1 MKEYNFI
8 PVLLGSDR
16 NVYGMAVSFHEQYNI
31 RSIALGKC
39 DFLETRY
46 TKIIDL
52 YQNKDIEKKEVFLK
66 ELKKIYEN
74 NKDKKLLLIAC
85 SDTYMKL
92 IVENKKELEKYFL
105 VPYIDEELMNKL
117 VLKEEFYKTCEKYN
131 LDYPKTKIIDKENIS
146 IDFNYPVIIKPS
158 DSVSYFKTDFPGK
171 KKVFI
176 VYNENEYNSTIN
188 NIYNSS
194 YKGNLIVQEYI
205 EGDDTTLRVMNCYV
219 NRRHHVTFMAL
230 GNILLEEKTPKS
242 IGDYDAIIPTYDE
255 ELFKKMKDFLES
267 INYVGYANFD
277 FKLDKKTNT
286 YKLFEINIRQGRSS
300 SFTTVAGCNLTKYVV
315 DDFIYDKDMETKYL
329 KNDYLW
335 TIVPKGVI
343 FKYLKNEKLKELVK
357 KLYQEKKVRN
367 ILFYKKDFSFK
378 RYYFLILRTLN
389 YYNKYKKYYV
399 NSNNNDDSNSN
410 NNKKSLGIIGNDYNK
425 TTKLFNDIVMNTKA
439 KTDQEHIIINIVL
452 TKDIEK
458 ENILKNIKYLESIK
472 TSYLIIDIDD
482 ESIKDFIKEN
492 TNLIIIDSL
501 DKVQELHED
510 NII

>member
-1 MKEYNFI
+1 MKKYDFI
-8 PVLLGSDR
+8 PILLGSDR
-16 NVYGMAVSFHEQYNI
+16 NVYGMAVSFHEQYNV

-52 YQNKDIEKKEVFLK
+52 YRNENIEKKEVFLE
-66 ELKKIYEN
+66 ELKKIYDN

-85 SDTYMKL
+85 SDTYVKL
-92 IVENKKELEKYFL
+92 IIENKLELEKYFL
-105 VPYIDEELMNKL
+105 VPYIDKELMNKL
-117 VLKEEFYKTCEKYN
+117 ILKEEFYKICEKYN
-131 LDYPKTKIIDKENIS
+131 LDYPKTKIINKNNS
-146 IDFNYPVIIKPS
+146 NIDFNYPVIIKPS
-158 DSVSYFKTDFPGK
+158 DSVSYFKIDFPEK

-176 VYNENEYNSTIN
+176 VYNEDEYNNTIN
-188 NIYNSS
+188 NIYSSS
-194 YKGNLIVQEYI
+194 YKGSLIVQEYI
-205 EGDDTTLRVMNCYV
+205 EGDDTALRVMNCYV
-219 NRRHHVTFMAL
+219 NKNHHVSFMAL

-255 ELFKKMKDFLES
+255 KLFKKMKDFLEN

-277 FKLDKKTNT
+277 FKFDIKTNT

-300 SFTTVAGCNLTKYVV
+300 SFTTVSGYNLTKYVV
-315 DDFIYDKDMETKYL
+315 DDFIYNKDMKTEYL

-335 TIVPKGVI
+335 TIVPKGII
-343 FKYLKNEKLKELVK
+343 FKYLKDEKLKELVK
-357 KLYQEKKVRN
+357 KLYKEKKVRN

-378 RYYFLILRTLN
+378 RYYFLTLRTLN
-389 YYNKYKKYYV
+389 YYNKYKKYYIV
-399 NSNNNDDSNSN
+399 SNNNS
-410 NNKKSLGIIGNDYNK
+410 KKSLGIIGCDYNK

-452 TKDIEK
+452 TKNMER
-458 ENILKNIKYLESIK
+458 ENIIKNIKYLESIK

-482 ESIKDFIKEN
+482 ENIKKFILEN
-492 TNLIIIDSL
+492 TNLTIIDSL
-501 DKVQELHED
+501 DKVQELHEE